1 MKFFDCSAVLGNHD
15 YRGDVEAQLSPVL
28 SNLDNRW
35 FCSRSYIVNAG
46 ENNFDFFF
54 ILIINFNL

>member
-46 ENNFDFFF
+46 ENIFFYSHY
-54 ILIINFNL
+54 